1 MLLRNPQ
8 DPVSSCI
15 NKLQTGAWKVE
26 DTVLSCKT
34 DINFN
39 KISGSQHNNRL
50 GLGYTT
56 ALEVPKNKSS
66 KD

>member
-39 KISGSQHNNRL
+39 KISGSQHN
-50 GLGYTT
+50 
-56 ALEVPKNKSS
+56 
-66 KD
+66 